1 MSMIGC
7 FLRGVA
13 SWTVV
18 IALAAC
24 GGGHGGGGGGPPP
37 TASTPSITKQP
48 AATSAPIGGTASLT
62 IAATANGV
70 LTYQWYPVFEGAAP
84 PDLDPIPGATSATL
98 TVSGIAVNAGG
109 YYCVVTNTLN
119 GTTLTATSAN
129 AYVTLVPA
137 TANATISTGSAALP
151 NTAGL
156 VASVSSQTG
165 VTYAWTISNGTITA
179 GQGTSQITYTS
190 GALGQLQITANVS
203 SPTAG
208 TSAGVANLFVVPN
221 LPVVS
226 IFAQSSVLPGA
237 NGVSASTT
245 SNPGQT
251 YAWTLQSGTAS
262 AVVVGSSTDDVLTY
276 NLGTTVGSYQISVDV
291 TDAAS
296 KVGSA
301 SQTVSVV
308 TGTFLK
314 DPRDMAARSL
324 HTGTLLT
331 DGRVLLVGGDAGIPD
346 WNETTG
352 LPIVSSESNIVA
364 TAELFDP
371 VTETSAFVGSLA
383 TARAQHTATLLND
396 GRVLVAGG
404 LDATG
409 TPLASTEIYSPASGA
424 WTAGP
429 PMSTARELPSAT
441 LLADGRVLIAG
452 GSNASGVLASAE
464 IFDPIANSW
473 SSAGTMIDPRVLH
486 SATLL
491 GDGRVMAAGGLS
503 GSGTTTASSS
513 AELYNPTSNN
523 WQATPPI
530 PHGAVYAQ
538 GAVLLPSG
546 KVLQLGQAAE
556 IYDPVANT
564 WADSE
569 AASDTGLDVTGP
581 GGVGDAT
588 TAILLPNG
596 TVLAAG
602 GYSGFTWAI
611 YDPVAQLW
619 TSPTV
624 TGTPAW
630 GIAGGYS
637 SVTALQDGR
646 VLVDGGVVNN
656 FPLANGQS
664 VPGIALYDP
673 TQGSWSFNSSEAHS
687 GYYAASGV
695 LGNGQVLVAGGAD
708 LQGTG
713 GGAISAVAAA
723 DLFDP
728 STNLWSASAPMS
740 TARQQHTATVL
751 QSGEMLVTGG
761 TSGVFSWL
769 ESNSVFSSAEL
780 YNSATNSWNSVGSMS
795 TARYQHTASLLGNGE
810 VLVAGGNDINGT
822 CSCTT
827 FVSSA
832 DLYNPATNIFTATGT
847 LNVARYA
854 HTATVLQDGT
864 VLVVG
869 GFGGPTSTLQSGGGV
884 LASAEIYNPAAGTW
898 TVTSSMTT
906 ARMSHTASLLPSGEV
921 LVSGGTTG
929 SATTATAEVF
939 NPGTGT
945 WTPVASMSTPRQSHG
960 AVTLA
965 NGTVLVVG
973 GLNDSTSAVIGVGTA
988 EVYDPITN
996 SWSPSGAMVTTRQFF
1011 VLNALGDGRI
1021 LLEGGAPNVPGL
1033 PEFYR

>member
-1 MSMIGC
+1 MSMTGR

-13 SWTVV
+13 LWAVV
-18 IALAAC
+18 LALAAC
-24 GGGHGGGGGGPPP
+24 GGGGGGGPAPP
-37 TASTPSITKQP
+37 PNKASTPSITKQP
-48 AATSAPIGGTASLT
+48 AATTVPAGGTATLT
-62 IAATANGV
+62 VAATANGV

-84 PDLDPIPGATSATL
+84 PLLGPIPGATSAAL
-98 TVSGIAVNAGG
+98 TVSGIWVNAGG

-119 GTTLTATSAN
+119 GTTSTKTSAS

-137 TANATISTGSAALP
+137 TANATIGTGSAAPP

-156 VASVSSQTG
+156 LASVSLETG

-190 GALGQLQITANVS
+190 GALGQLQIRVTVS
-203 SPTAG
+203 SATAG
-208 TSAGVANLFVVPN
+208 TSVGVANLFVVPTV
-221 LPVVS
+221 PVVS

-237 NGVSASTT
+237 NGVLASTT

-262 AVVVGSSTDDVLTY
+262 TVLVGSSTDDVLTY
-276 NLGTTVGSYQISVDV
+276 NVGTTVGSYPISVDV
-291 TDAAS
+291 TSAS
-296 KVGSA
+296 GNLGSA
-301 SQTVSVV
+301 SKTVSVV

-314 DPRDMAARSL
+314 NPRDLAARSL

-331 DGRVLLVGGDAGIPD
+331 DGRVLLAGGDAGIPD

-352 LPIVSSESNIVA
+352 LPIVSSESDIVA

-383 TARAQHTATLLND
+383 TARAQHAATLLND

-441 LLADGRVLIAG
+441 LLADGRVLVAG
-452 GSNASGVLASAE
+452 GSNASGVLATTE
-464 IFDPIANSW
+464 IFDPVANSW
-473 SSAGTMIDPRVLH
+473 TTAETMISPRVLH

-491 GDGRVMAAGGLS
+491 GDGRVLAAGGLS
-503 GSGTTTASSS
+503 GAGTGTASSS
-513 AELYNPTSNN
+513 AELYNPTSNT
-523 WQATPPI
+523 WQAAPAI
-530 PHGAVYAQ
+530 PHGGVYAQ

-564 WADSE
+564 WADSQ
-569 AASDTGLDVTGP
+569 AGSDTGLVVTGP

-602 GYSGFTWAI
+602 GYFFGFNWAI
-611 YDPVAQLW
+611 YDPVAQEW
-619 TSPTV
+619 TSSTV
-624 TGTPAW
+624 TGAPAW
-630 GIAGGYS
+630 GIAGTYS

-646 VLVDGGVVNN
+646 VLIDGGVVNSY
-656 FPLANGQS
+656 PLASGQS
-664 VPGIALYDP
+664 VPGITLYDP
-673 TQGSWSFNSSEAHS
+673 TQGSWSFSGSQAHS
-687 GYYAASGV
+687 GYYGASGV

-708 LQGTG
+708 VQQGPAGDT
-713 GGAISAVAAA
+713 AVAAA
-723 DLFDP
+723 DLFNP
-728 STNLWSASAPMS
+728 STNRWSAAAPMS

-761 TSGVFSWL
+761 TSGVYSWL
-769 ESNSVFSSAEL
+769 DSASVLSSAEI
-780 YNSATNSWNSVGSMS
+780 YNPATNSWSSTGTMS

-832 DLYNPATNIFTATGT
+832 DLYNPATNIFTATGA

-869 GFGGPTSTLQSGGGV
+869 GFGGPTSTLQSGGAA
-884 LASAEIYNPAAGTW
+884 LASAEIYNPATGTW
-898 TVTSSMTT
+898 ALTGSMTT
-906 ARMSHTASLLPSGEV
+906 ARMNHTASLLPSGDV

-945 WTPVASMSTPRQSHG
+945 WTPAASMSTQRQSHR
-960 AVTLA
+960 AITLA
-965 NGTVLVVG
+965 NGTVLAVG
-973 GLNDSTSAVIGVGTA
+973 GLNDATSAVIGVGTA
-988 EVYDPITN
+988 EVYDPIAN
-996 SWSPSGAMVTTRQFF
+996 NWSPSGAMVTTRQFF

-1021 LLEGGAPNVPGL
+1021 LLEGGAPSLPGL